1 MCVDLFLTKSPSS
14 FQKSIVVETDLSE
27 FHKLIVTVIKS
38 YSTKRTPNIFTLTLI
53 LTITN
58 WWRFFQFTKTQF
70 AIIKSKAFTGLFKIA
85 FEKRAPLKKN
95 YLRTTHSKFVSI
107 DISNLI
113 YSISSGRRWNQLPAV
128 KKNSKNIINLG
139 KSIKFIKG
147 EEELAKTFSEDF
159 VSILKIFG
167 FNKT

>member
-38 YSTKRTPNIFTLTLI
+38 YSTKRTPNIFTWTLILLI

-113 YSISSGRRWNQLPAV
+113 YSNKFWKTVKPVASS
-128 KKNSKNIINLG
+128 KK
-139 KSIKFIKG
+139 KF
-147 EEELAKTFSEDF
+147 
-159 VSILKIFG
+159 
-167 FNKT
+167 

>member
-14 FQKSIVVETDLSE
+14 FQKSTVVETDLSE
-27 FHKLIVTVIKS
+27 FHKLIVAVIKS
-38 YSTKRTPNIFTLTLI
+38 YSTKRTTNIFTLTLI

-95 YLRTTHSKFVSI
+95 YLRATHSKFVSI

-113 YSISSGRRWNQLPAV
+113 YSNKFWKTVKPVASSR
-128 KKNSKNIINLG
+128 KK
-139 KSIKFIKG
+139 F
-147 EEELAKTFSEDF
+147 
-159 VSILKIFG
+159 
-167 FNKT
+167 